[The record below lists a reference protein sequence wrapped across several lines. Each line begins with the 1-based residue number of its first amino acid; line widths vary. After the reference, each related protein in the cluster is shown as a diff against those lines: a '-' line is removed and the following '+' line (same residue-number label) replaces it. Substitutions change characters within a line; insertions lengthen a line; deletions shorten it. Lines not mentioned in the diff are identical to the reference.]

1 MAEYKLGEIETIFAD
16 IIWDNEPVTS
26 RRLTELAEERLNW
39 KRTTT
44 YTILKR
50 LCDRELFRNKDGK
63 VTSLVSREEFYARQS
78 EIFVDETF
86 HGSLP
91 AFLAAFGSRKS
102 CLTAKSTNCKRSLIP
117 CGRIPMRNLFSQVL
131 NMSMTGS
138 IVILLVML
146 ARLMLKRSPKI
157 FFLCTLVGGFVP
169 ASVPGGIY
177 STRFRSECVGTG
189 NSGDIR
195 RSQRGLFS
203 SCRSQSESRF
213 HFRSG

>member
-91 AFLAAFGSRKS
+91 AFLAAFGSRKKLS
-102 CLTAKSTNCKRSLIP
+102 DGEIDELQKVIDS
-117 CGRIPMRNLFSQVL
+117 MREDSHAESVFSSAEYEYDGQHRH
-131 NMSMTGS
+131 SAGHAGQTHAETIS
-138 IVILLVML
+138 
-146 ARLMLKRSPKI
+146 KD

-203 SCRSQSESRF
+203 SCRNQSES
-213 HFRSG
+213 